1 MGVNYVSERTEN
13 FFKLCMTDGLMCIS
27 LKFLCISVCITI
39 VQLKHLKNF
48 FIRLIAVYIRRPDL
62 LG

>member
-1 MGVNYVSERTEN
+1 
-13 FFKLCMTDGLMCIS
+13 MTDGLMCIS
-27 LKFLCISVCITI
+27 QRFLCISLCITI

-48 FIRLIAVYIRRPDL
+48 FIRVFASYIRRPDL